1 MNIFPRLEARVSAQ
15 ERRQLTVDAR
25 IEELSEDMTA
35 SFKQLSEYL
44 GKIEDRFDKVEGDI
58 TVLKGDVATLKGDVA
73 TLKGDVS
80 TLKGDV
86 STLKGDVST
95 LKGDVST
102 LKGDVGGIKATMA
115 TKEDLAAME
124 DRILDTFKQL
134 LVTINLQR
142 PPLQ

>member
-58 TVLKGDVATLKGDVA
+58 TVLKGDVATLKGDV
-73 TLKGDVS
+73 
-80 TLKGDV
+80 